1 MVRDR
6 VKIRV
11 GIRLRNK
18 FRGHVKMTV
27 PAQ

>member
-11 GIRLRNK
+11 RIRLRDK
-18 FRGHVKMTV
+18 FRGHVKMTG